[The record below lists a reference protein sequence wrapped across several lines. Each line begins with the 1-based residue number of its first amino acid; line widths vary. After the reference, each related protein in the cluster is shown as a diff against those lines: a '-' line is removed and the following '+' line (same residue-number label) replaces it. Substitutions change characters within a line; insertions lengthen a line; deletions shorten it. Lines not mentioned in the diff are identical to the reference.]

1 MTDDT
6 PFHNIDTNAPPL
18 VSIYDSLPFDPTPSE
33 KSSEAI
39 FTPTQV
45 RIANFSED
53 RFPDLIRSLRRY
65 YGVILE
71 PYSGLPESE
80 AKFHDP
86 EIVPREQLDLKTL
99 RMIQPLAGADE
110 GTGSWVRITF
120 RDREAAERAVAGSE
134 RGELVVGGRT
144 ITTNFWKEDPVND
157 IPLPFPVTQM
167 DIDTPVPVPRKSNN
181 NNQAPPSPRLIR
193 KTPSGFDAEVNG
205 NGEGGNVYSE
215 HMPGA
220 KVIVP
225 KQVEFAKA
233 DGWFSGW
240 TNSLVSTPKV
250 VVGSQ
255 GGGDGWGVANA
266 YRYVMDDLVGM
277 KRL

>member
-1 MTDDT
+1 M
-6 PFHNIDTNAPPL
+6 
-18 VSIYDSLPFDPTPSE
+18 
-33 KSSEAI
+33 
-39 FTPTQV
+39 

-99 RMIQPLAGADE
+99 RMIQPLAGAD
-110 GTGSWVRITF
+110 GGPGSWVRITF

-134 RGELVVGGRT
+134 RGELLIGGRT
-144 ITTNFWKEDPVND
+144 IMISLWKEEPIND
-157 IPLPFPVTQM
+157 IPLPFSVTQM
-167 DIDTPVPVPRKSNN
+167 DIDTPAPAPRRNSNA
-181 NNQAPPSPRLIR
+181 APPSPRLLR
-193 KTPSGFDAEVNG
+193 KTPSGFES
-205 NGEGGNVYSE
+205 EGGSEGNVYSE

-240 TNSLVSTPKV
+240 TNSLVSAPKA
-250 VVGSQ
+250 VVGGQ

>member
-1 MTDDT
+1 M
-6 PFHNIDTNAPPL
+6 
-18 VSIYDSLPFDPTPSE
+18 SIYDSLPFDPTPSE

-144 ITTNFWKEDPVND
+144 IMTNFWKEDPVND

-167 DIDTPVPVPRKSNN
+167 DIDTPAPVPRKSNN

-193 KTPSGFDAEVNG
+193 KIPSGFDAEVNG